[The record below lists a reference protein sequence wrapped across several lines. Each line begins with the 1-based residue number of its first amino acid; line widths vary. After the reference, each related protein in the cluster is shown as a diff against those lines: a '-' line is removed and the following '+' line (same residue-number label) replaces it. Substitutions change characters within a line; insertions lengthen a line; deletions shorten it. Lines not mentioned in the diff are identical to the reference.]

1 MRENERERERTRISG
16 KEREALDCKH
26 EDCVCEYDV
35 DAGTQTLA
43 PEPEDHVCEY
53 AGKDP
58 QLLTLCAC
66 TIGLNMPIAS
76 TSHIH
81 VSP

>member
-1 MRENERERERTRISG
+1 MRERERTRNSG

-43 PEPEDHVCEY
+43 P
-53 AGKDP
+53 
-58 QLLTLCAC
+58 
-66 TIGLNMPIAS
+66 
-76 TSHIH
+76 
-81 VSP
+81 